1 MNFSLAFSKQNRIRG
16 TQIFS
21 LKNKFSES
29 NHTACVSSKTP
40 CVIRKCGRKE
50 FRNMFFSRLN
60 WMKKAKFDSFFLH
73 FAFHLIKAMPF
84 NLFHVTDW
92 KRCACLYLALG
103 VAGWLTFALH
113 KEICFVHIHTLCAA
127 NDSRVNTFNCHCHDK
142 IRANSKDFLGD
153 NIISFPQW
161 FSASSIAHPYSHPQP
176 PSPTIVSFIYIYSL
190 NFRVIITQS
199 NLMC

>member
-103 VAGWLTFALH
+103 VAGWLTD
-113 KEICFVHIHTLCAA
+113 ICFAQGNLLRSHTHTVCSKWQSSEHIQLSLPWQNSCEFERF
-127 NDSRVNTFNCHCHDK
+127 SR
-142 IRANSKDFLGD
+142 R
-153 NIISFPQW
+153 
-161 FSASSIAHPYSHPQP
+161 
-176 PSPTIVSFIYIYSL
+176 
-190 NFRVIITQS
+190 
-199 NLMC
+199 

>member
-1 MNFSLAFSKQNRIRG
+1 
-16 TQIFS
+16 
-21 LKNKFSES
+21 
-29 NHTACVSSKTP
+29 
-40 CVIRKCGRKE
+40 
-50 FRNMFFSRLN
+50 
-60 WMKKAKFDSFFLH
+60 MKKAKFDSFFLH

-161 FSASSIAHPYSHPQP
+161 FSASSIAPAT
-176 PSPTIVSFIYIYSL
+176 TITYHRFIHLYLFTEFSCYHYTVKFDVLVTIHWERENRKHLSIRRFYDAP
-190 NFRVIITQS
+190 NMVFAWYT
-199 NLMC
+199 NA